1 MNSSSWRLVESL
13 FRKQRF
19 AALATQTGVAPY
31 TSLVAFAVTPDL
43 RQVMFPTR
51 AGSRKFANLEVN
63 PRVALLVD
71 NRTNT
76 DRDYQDAAAVTVIGH
91 AGFARDS
98 EANTMRDLLQE
109 RHPRMAGFLSEGESL
124 IVVVTVAEYL
134 VVTHFE
140 SVTRLDPSTRGEPLT
155 KQQRRA

>member
-1 MNSSSWRLVESL
+1 MNTSSWRLVESL
-13 FRKQRF
+13 FREQRF

-51 AGSRKFANLEVN
+51 AGSQKFANLEVN

-76 DRDYQDAAAVTVIGH
+76 DRDYQDAAAVTVIGS
-91 AGFARDS
+91 AGFLRGS
-98 EANTMRDLLQE
+98 EADALRKLFLE
-109 RHPRMAGFLSEGESL
+109 RHPRMTGFLADSDCL
-124 IVVVTVAEYL
+124 IAVVEVTEYL
-134 VVTHFE
+134 VVTNFE
-140 SVTRLDPSTRGEPLT
+140 TVTKLDPAAR
-155 KQQRRA
+155 